1 MTMLQTY
8 LLLLLG
14 VVMYF
19 FVNSFR
25 FIVRGKFKFQEWK
38 QTNLMRLC
46 WTIGLIH
53 LMCLA
58 HWISPS
64 STTKGLVEAL
74 KFIGIPVTTNPLWL
88 GVIMAGSFKSI
99 QKAFSRLDSQAA
111 QPNQSQDQD
120 VPNPLK

>member
-1 MTMLQTY
+1 MLETY

-25 FIVRGKFKFQEWK
+25 FIVRGQFKFQDWK
-38 QTNLMRLC
+38 KTNLMRLC

-58 HWISPS
+58 HWISPN

-88 GVIMAGSFKSI
+88 GVILAGSFKSI
-99 QKAFSRLDSQAA
+99 QKAFSKLDS
-111 QPNQSQDQD
+111 PQSQDQ
-120 VPNPLK
+120 NPDQIDQQNPQT

>member
-1 MTMLQTY
+1 MLQTY

-19 FVNSFR
+19 FINSFR
-25 FIVRGKFKFQEWK
+25 FIARGKFKFKEWK

-46 WTIGLIH
+46 WTIGMIH

-58 HWISPS
+58 HWISPN

-88 GVIMAGSFKSI
+88 GVILAGSFKSI
-99 QKAFSRLDSQAA
+99 QKAFSRLDSQDA
-111 QPNQSQDQD
+111 QLNQTPNQDSQ
-120 VPNPLK
+120 NPQT

>member
-1 MTMLQTY
+1 MLQTY

-38 QTNLMRLC
+38 RTNFMRLC
-46 WTIGLIH
+46 WTIGMIH

-58 HWISPS
+58 HWVSPD

-74 KFIGIPVTTNPLWL
+74 RFIGIPVTTNPLWL
-88 GVIMAGSFKSI
+88 GVILAGSFKSI
-99 QKAFSRLDSQAA
+99 QKAFTRLDSQ
-111 QPNQSQDQD
+111 QHQVQVVDQVD
-120 VPNPLK
+120 PQNPQT

>member
-1 MTMLQTY
+1 MLETY

-25 FIVRGKFKFQEWK
+25 FIVRGQFKFQDWK
-38 QTNLMRLC
+38 KTNLMRLC

-58 HWISPS
+58 HWISPN

-88 GVIMAGSFKSI
+88 GVILAGSFKSI
-99 QKAFSRLDSQAA
+99 QKAFSKLDSPQA
-111 QPNQSQDQD
+111 QNPTPDQID
-120 VPNPLK
+120 HQNPQT